1 VDEARQEAQ
10 RDARR
15 LLSFQLDGNESE
27 HGDGALRPGDG
38 DDFGDSSDEEGQF
51 AIRSAHLS
59 MQNAVSV
66 KTRERYD
73 REWRRFQDF
82 EARYPGGRGLPF
94 YRPLEDAPTLVKV
107 VHFYCSLQM
116 VVGCEWRLKA
126 LRQAVKKGVLSLGLT
141 DPFENGVLKETMMGW
156 MKEYKTSR
164 SDVRQRDPLPVSAVK
179 LLFFH
184 PPRQGG
190 LPEGLPDGD
199 AARWPCQS
207 RCYRDVVILAL
218 GLRAMLRPSEAVN
231 IKWKH
236 VEFASPLVRPTEL
249 ALTNLP
255 WIRLHLTMDIVGT
268 KTTQR
273 IVVIEPVVGEFCIVK
288 MLMRLA
294 LVVLQETAALSVA
307 SLATVE
313 GWKNLSAK
321 LGAADLL
328 SAPVFVN
335 FNEKRKHLKPA
346 TVGHA
351 VKLAVENAGLVGK
364 FTGYSLRIGGAC
376 AVAASGAGLEVLRA
390 IGGWSSDA
398 VFVYIRSYVPA
409 ALQVSK
415 NIGFGDGDF

>member
-1 VDEARQEAQ
+1 
-10 RDARR
+10 
-15 LLSFQLDGNESE
+15 
-27 HGDGALRPGDG
+27 
-38 DDFGDSSDEEGQF
+38 
-51 AIRSAHLS
+51 
-59 MQNAVSV
+59 M
-66 KTRERYD
+66 
-73 REWRRFQDF
+73 
-82 EARYPGGRGLPF
+82 
-94 YRPLEDAPTLVKV
+94 
-107 VHFYCSLQM
+107 
-116 VVGCEWRLKA
+116 
-126 LRQAVKKGVLSLGLT
+126 
-141 DPFENGVLKETMMGW
+141 
-156 MKEYKTSR
+156 
-164 SDVRQRDPLPVSAVK
+164 
-179 LLFFH
+179 
-184 PPRQGG
+184 
-190 LPEGLPDGD
+190 
-199 AARWPCQS
+199 
-207 RCYRDVVILAL
+207 
-218 GLRAMLRPSEAVN
+218 
-231 IKWKH
+231 
-236 VEFASPLVRPTEL
+236 
-249 ALTNLP
+249 NLP

-294 LVVLQETAALSVA
+294 LVVLQETAAMSVA

-313 GWKNLSAK
+313 GWKTLSAK